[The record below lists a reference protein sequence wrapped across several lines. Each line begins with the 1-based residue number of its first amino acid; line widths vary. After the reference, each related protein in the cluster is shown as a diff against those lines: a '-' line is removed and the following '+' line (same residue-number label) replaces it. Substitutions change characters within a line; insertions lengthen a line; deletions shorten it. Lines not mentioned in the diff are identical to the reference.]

1 MGIFDIFTGS
11 KEKEYRRAEL
21 HEKFCKAAYDYL
33 SEEESFESFVNGKAC
48 FIYHSDSPRSYGM
61 GGRTILARYNQV
73 IDLSKL
79 DEFLKVKKNYQELKN
94 RNISWLELFSKLN
107 DQIFDLLVEAVSEFE
122 KKYSLPKQ
130 W

>member
-1 MGIFDIFTGS
+1 
-11 KEKEYRRAEL
+11 
-21 HEKFCKAAYDYL
+21 
-33 SEEESFESFVNGKAC
+33 
-48 FIYHSDSPRSYGM
+48 M